1 MELEPARSEA
11 EPLGSG
17 SFVRTEW
24 SGVLQHNLRAQR
36 NDGSRESLDT
46 IGLKLSRY
54 LNDHVYLSAQA
65 HSAFAGGAGAYSI
78 GLVGAGVATSAAAPG
93 WHAGAELLWGAAGG
107 AGLATAGGAL
117 VQAVAWAGWS
127 VTADSQWRL
136 GAGTVRSIRG
146 ALSSPLVELS
156 WARAFGQLAP

>member
-1 MELEPARSEA
+1 
-11 EPLGSG
+11 
-17 SFVRTEW
+17 
-24 SGVLQHNLRAQR
+24 
-36 NDGSRESLDT
+36 
-46 IGLKLSRY
+46 
-54 LNDHVYLSAQA
+54 
-65 HSAFAGGAGAYSI
+65 
-78 GLVGAGVATSAAAPG
+78 VATSAAAPG

-127 VTADSQWRL
+127 ATADSLWRL